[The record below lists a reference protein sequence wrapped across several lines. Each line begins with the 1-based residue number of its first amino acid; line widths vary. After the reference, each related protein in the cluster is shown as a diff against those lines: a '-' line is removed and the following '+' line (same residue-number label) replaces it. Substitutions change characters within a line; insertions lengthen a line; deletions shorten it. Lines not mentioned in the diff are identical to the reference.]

1 MGVNSLPKTVTR
13 QRRGCDLNPGPSVPE
28 SSTLTTQ
35 LPSHSNDMHCGLLQA
50 KERQCKVRGT
60 NAAEST
66 AQAAAA
72 TTAVQLGREKVLR
85 HQCANQLDAFT
96 TLAELMALGS
106 RDNTA
111 SARSFTTYN
120 PLLSVTTV

>member
-1 MGVNSLPKTVTR
+1 
-13 QRRGCDLNPGPSVPE
+13 
-28 SSTLTTQ
+28 
-35 LPSHSNDMHCGLLQA
+35 MHCGLLQA